1 MFYCLRLYIQTAYH
15 NSMKLRHK
23 LFLILI
29 VLLVCVCFSG
39 SVSAGELHTKELSP
53 SFANITKSI
62 IDTELDG
69 MQKDELSGL
78 LSSVSKTQ
86 LSDLIN
92 SKPKMKDK
100 VLLIVS
106 SPELKSNTKLEMQT
120 EVFGMN
126 TQLSSYLKSKSMDG
140 IDSEPTA
147 DDVQKE
153 TEWNAYLL
161 NYVTYYKGTGEFGGP
176 IV

>member
-1 MFYCLRLYIQTAYH
+1 
-15 NSMKLRHK
+15 MKCK
-23 LFLILI
+23 SKIFLIL
-29 VLLVCVCFSG
+29 VAMMLCVCFIG
-39 SVSAGELHTKELSP
+39 SVSAEKVVKDPIDITPIKDAITIGDMSKMKPIDISNMLRGV
-53 SFANITKSI
+53 TKSQLVDI
-62 IDTELDG
+62 I
-69 MQKDELSGL
+69 
-78 LSSVSKTQ
+78 SV
-86 LSDLIN
+86 
-92 SKPKMKDK
+92 KPNMEDK

-106 SPELKSNTKLEMQT
+106 SPELKSNAKLEMQN

-126 TQLSSYLKSKSMDG
+126 TELSTYLKSKPVKDVL
-140 IDSEPTA
+140 SEPTA

>member
-1 MFYCLRLYIQTAYH
+1 
-15 NSMKLRHK
+15 MKCK
-23 LFLILI
+23 SKIFLIL
-29 VLLVCVCFSG
+29 VAMMLCVCFIG
-39 SVSAGELHTKELSP
+39 SVSAEGVVKGPIDMTPIKDSIGTIDISKMTKGDVGSMLIGVTRLQLGE
-53 SFANITKSI
+53 I
-62 IDTELDG
+62 I
-69 MQKDELSGL
+69 
-78 LSSVSKTQ
+78 SV
-86 LSDLIN
+86 
-92 SKPKMKDK
+92 KPNMKDK

-106 SPELKSNTKLEMQT
+106 SPELKSNAKLEMQN

-126 TQLSSYLKSKSMDG
+126 TELSTYLKSKPVKDVP
-140 IDSEPTA
+140 SEPTA

>member
-1 MFYCLRLYIQTAYH
+1 M
-15 NSMKLRHK
+15 
-23 LFLILI
+23 
-29 VLLVCVCFSG
+29 
-39 SVSAGELHTKELSP
+39 SAGELHTKELSP

-106 SPELKSNTKLEMQT
+106 SPELKSNAKLEMQN

-126 TQLSSYLKSKSMDG
+126 
-140 IDSEPTA
+140 
-147 DDVQKE
+147 
-153 TEWNAYLL
+153 
-161 NYVTYYKGTGEFGGP
+161 
-176 IV
+176 